1 MRTVR
6 RLLYREILESTLF
19 VMVSFLAL
27 FFFIDFVSEMDRVG
41 RRSYAFS
48 DAVSTC
54 LLLVPGHAYEL
65 APIAVLI
72 GGIYALARL
81 AQSSEYTILRTGG
94 LDPGRALKLLTLLGL
109 VFVMLTFVLGDV
121 VAPWTQT
128 RAALLQSKGS
138 GGLRGGG
145 RTGVWLRDTLRD
157 EQGREQAVTV
167 NVAAARDDGEVLQ
180 VRIYEFDERGAL
192 SRRLS
197 AASARIDD
205 EGQWELSDVTLTR
218 WPTLAL
224 TAEEAGAA
232 DQRLP
237 HLTWSGNLGRD
248 VVAAAVLPIA
258 TMSTRA
264 LYAYMTHLT
273 DHEQAAQR
281 YELQFWK
288 RALYPFACLVMMALA
303 LPFAY
308 LSSRRGG
315 VGLKVFGG
323 IMLGISFVLINNV
336 VGHLALLQEWTPWLA
351 AATPSLLYLLVSLG
365 SFAWLVRYR

>member
-6 RLLYREILESTLF
+6 RLLYREVLESTLF
-19 VMVSFLAL
+19 VMVAFLAL
-27 FFFIDFVSEMDRVG
+27 FFFIDFVGEMERVG
-41 RRSYAFS
+41 RRSYTFA

-94 LDPGRALKLLTLLGL
+94 LDPGRALRLLTLLGL
-109 VFVMLTFVLGDV
+109 GFVLLTFVLGDLI
-121 VAPWTQT
+121 APWSQTQAT
-128 RAALLQSKGS
+128 LLQSKGS
-138 GGLRGGG
+138 GSLRSGG
-145 RTGVWLRDTLRD
+145 RTGIWLRDTLRD
-157 EQGREQAVTV
+157 AQGREQAVTV
-167 NVAAARDDGEVLQ
+167 NVGSARDDSEMLQ
-180 VRIYEFDERGAL
+180 VRIYEFDEHGAL

-197 AASARIDD
+197 AARARIDD
-205 EGQWELSDVTLTR
+205 EGQWQLSEVTLTR

-224 TAEEAGAA
+224 SAEEAGAA
-232 DQRLP
+232 DQHLP
-237 HLTWSGNLGRD
+237 QLTWAGNLDRE
-248 VVAAAVLPIA
+248 VIAAAVLPIA

-264 LYAYMTHLT
+264 LYTYMTHLT
-273 DHEQAAQR
+273 DQKQASQR

-336 VGHLALLQEWTPWLA
+336 VGHLALLQDWTPWLA

-365 SFAWLVRYR
+365 AFAWLVRYR